1 MACLISVGTKGGVS
15 YIITRTA
22 TWGSNTAV
30 VPTTQTV
37 RYILGHPLQQ
47 HPRQDCM
54 ATPVRLIHVS
64 MRVVEEYMTRV
75 PSPRTLVF

>member
-1 MACLISVGTKGGVS
+1 MSHISRHEGRGLVHHHPHSNLAFKHCRGTCH
-15 YIITRTA
+15 
-22 TWGSNTAV
+22 
-30 VPTTQTV
+30 TQTV

-54 ATPVRLIHVS
+54 ATPVRLIRVS